1 MDDVTA
7 TATESAAAFD
17 GGGYEGGT
25 FDGVGEEGGG
35 FEYEYA
41 PAGEGEYSDFADN
54 AGGLDPFDPGFGEQL
69 GATISEAVQSSMGEA
84 LAPYIGHEVEEYG
97 FDGYEAAPEPIS
109 EEQAQQADAAI
120 DQAFN
125 RAEQGFGASFDR
137 QIAFERAGSA
147 FNELVAAGHD
157 PQDAIGPALDY
168 GARSAIEFAQ
178 GLTASEAL
186 VDAELQRVGD
196 VDRNQVAEIAS
207 EVAQQLVASGWDGEE
222 AVKTA
227 VHEAATMVAGGTS
240 YGGRRASTQDL
251 LRVAHARNQADRA
264 VDRIGAVQ
272 ATPLV
277 QATPGTR
284 LSTEDLVAKW
294 GRV

>member
-1 MDDVTA
+1 MSSTA
-7 TATESAAAFD
+7 STVVPS
-17 GGGYEGGT
+17 G
-25 FDGVGEEGGG
+25 
-35 FEYEYA
+35 
-41 PAGEGEYSDFADN
+41 
-54 AGGLDPFDPGFGEQL
+54 
-69 GATISEAVQSSMGEA
+69 
-84 LAPYIGHEVEEYG
+84 
-97 FDGYEAAPEPIS
+97 AAPETAKKRPRPGLPKLRTEGVS
-109 EEQAQQADAAI
+109 AEARRQAAAI
-120 DQAFN
+120 L
-125 RAEQGFGASFDR
+125 EVL
-137 QIAFERAGSA
+137 AG
-147 FNELVAAGHD
+147 VRT
-157 PQDAIGPALDY
+157 P
-168 GARSAIEFAQ
+168 
-178 GLTASEAL
+178 
-186 VDAELQRVGD
+186 
-196 VDRNQVAEIAS
+196 S